1 MIDSCTGIF
10 QEASRFGE
18 KWENLRAGRGPSR
31 VACPASPVYVREFC
45 PSRTLET
52 IGSQRSVFHQNTQAF
67 HGFVAIAITDDMMT
81 TSMM

>member
-18 KWENLRAGRGPSR
+18 TWENSRAGRRPFR
-31 VACPASPVYVREFC
+31 VACPVYVREFY
-45 PSRTLET
+45 PSQTLET
-52 IGSQRSVFHQNTQAF
+52 IGSQRSVFNQNTQAF
-67 HGFVAIAITDDMMT
+67 HGYVAIAITDDMMT